1 MDQLDQLSPSVINAV
16 EHPMQGVIDEA
27 VATGP
32 SEPVGVEASEEAD
45 HHIHNIASI
54 QRANMSA
61 TESGADETL
70 PDASAAE
77 AETSV
82 PQDVKPVL
90 AVSSPPENDLA
101 PQASCNTVYE
111 YRFHYLTLLSAS
123 RAADIIHFISKV
135 GRRRL

>member
-1 MDQLDQLSPSVINAV
+1 LDQLDQLSPSVIKAV

-61 TESGADETL
+61 TDSGADETL

-123 RAADIIHFISKV
+123 RAADIRHFVSKV

>member
-1 MDQLDQLSPSVINAV
+1 LDQLDQLSPSVIKAV
-16 EHPMQGVIDEA
+16 EHPMQGEA
-27 VATGP
+27 AATGP
-32 SEPVGVEASEEAD
+32 SEPVGIEASEEAD

-61 TESGADETL
+61 TDSGADEIL

-123 RAADIIHFISKV
+123 RAADIRHFVSKV